1 MYPYLLREEWY
12 PVKLL
17 SYRENVP
24 PRAPVELARDL
35 GVIADVLIDTRVPEY
50 PRRRGDRI
58 DYPIGRFQTTLT
70 GPELLALSNDG
81 EIIKCHAMATYRMDR
96 PFGSA
101 CTALLRLRAEA
112 CSAGAVSSEGHAKLL
127 ANSLAGKLAQRA
139 GGWVR
144 SANLDDPGN
153 WGESYHY
160 DLRTGARVR
169 ARHANGWCWTWTP
182 DASGR
187 GPYTFAFAYLAAYG
201 RLTMRRYRAALPPR
215 AVVSQDTDGLWVTA
229 AGLEALAAL
238 DASGLDQPGDL
249 RVTATAHT
257 ATFYGPRHY
266 CVDGEW
272 TLAGFHKPVVSD
284 DGNTVKDTYDQSIW
298 AERHFAPPSETIR
311 RVRESH
317 LTLSDIGGDV
327 GEDGWVTPRRV
338 GRAGC
343 ELE

>member
-1 MYPYLLREEWY
+1 MYPWLLREHWY

-70 GPELLALSNDG
+70 GPELLALSSDG

-96 PFGSA
+96 PFCGA
-101 CTALLRLRAEA
+101 VDAMLRARSDAEGVGDA
-112 CSAGAVSSEGHAKLL
+112 NGASHSKLMNN
-127 ANSLAGKLAQRA
+127 ALAGKLAQRA
-139 GGWVR
+139 GGWQR
-144 SANLDDPGN
+144 ESRLDSPGE

-201 RLTMRRYRAALPPR
+201 RLTMRRWREALPAR

-229 AGLEALAAL
+229 DGIEALAAL
-238 DASGLDQPGDL
+238 CAEGDQLAGSL

-257 ATFYGPRHY
+257 GTFYGPRHY

-272 TLAGFHKPVVSD
+272 TLAGFHHPTVMD
-284 DGNTVKDTYDQSIW
+284 DGHTIRDTFDQSIW

-317 LTLSDIGGDV
+317 LTLSDIGGEV
-327 GEDGWVTPRRV
+327 GPDGWVTPRRV

-343 ELE
+343 DLE